1 MLKKRAAAAART
13 EYPAQEDRQ
22 EESQGTAEYEEAVV
36 EEVFQLN
43 ELVPIRSSIQDD
55 MKRIADMEEEFSHI
69 MDPVLRMYN
78 AAMNVTATR
87 MSIIKDEFKYRGKRC
102 PIRPYRHAAQVGK
115 EHPGQAGEKSIWS
128 CR

>member
-102 PIRPYRHAAQVGK
+102 PI
-115 EHPGQAGEKSIWS
+115 HPEV
-128 CR
+128 